1 MSDELSFDV
10 VGAHGP
16 RAYFERV
23 TQDSIAHAYVFSGS
37 DGVGKKT
44 FARRLGQSLLCAARK
59 PGVLGYDRVCPSCRL
74 FTAQAYHPDFLEHD
88 GTLKIGERDAPARFG
103 DETLTA
109 RDLVRQLSMESYVG
123 GMRVLLLGDLDFA
136 THHAA
141 NALLKFF
148 EEPPKGVVLL
158 VTTSSPG
165 KLLPTI
171 RSRAMEIRFGLLSR
185 GEVAEILRRKGYDA
199 SEAEAA
205 ARLSQGSVTQATA
218 ALETQ
223 EASVR
228 TQAASWF
235 FDVVTGGTPQE
246 GWASRETLVP
256 GLEVLKGLVRD
267 WVAVHETQL
276 APLYAD
282 YDDRLRSLPPLS
294 GEALGAILSRIDDA
308 QRLARSNVSPSMASE
323 IVRMALCGAAAS
335 AEC

>member
-1 MSDELSFDV
+1 MTGELHFDV

-23 TQDSIAHAYVFSGS
+23 TQESIAHAYIFSGP

-44 FARRLGQSLLCAARK
+44 FARRLAQSLLCAAPK

-74 FTAQAYHPDFLEHD
+74 FNAQAYHPDFLEHD
-88 GTLKIGERDAPARFG
+88 GTLKIGERDTPARFG

-148 EEPPKGVVLL
+148 EEPPEGVVLL

-185 GEVAEILRRKGYDA
+185 GEVAEILRRKGYGVA
-199 SEAEAA
+199 EAEAA
-205 ARLSQGSVTQATA
+205 ARLSQGRVTQATA

-228 TQAASWF
+228 TQAARWF
-235 FDVVTGGTPQE
+235 FEVVAGGTPQE
-246 GWASRETLVP
+246 GWASRETLVS

-267 WVAVHETQL
+267 WVAVHEAKL
-276 APLYAD
+276 VPLYAD

-294 GEALGAILSRIDDA
+294 GEALGAILGRIDDA
-308 QRLARSNVSPSMASE
+308 QRLARTNVSPSMASE

-335 AEC
+335 APE